1 MRSRPGIGKRPPSF
15 CAEKPCS
22 CRPTRRYFLAH
33 GRQLRPALFLEV
45 LAFWFVLRW
54 LLVGRAVLFVGRV
67 LVLMMI
73 VGALATLDDRKLI
86 WAACFVGAAFLA
98 WALLRRW
105 RGQGFRRPDLRIA
118 AVGAWRGRSAAE
130 VAALCE
136 RRIGLQVDAAVP
148 ATIAANP
155 ASRCVLALAGEGV
168 WVLGDESRVRLAQVG
183 RVLACWDRAGLVA
196 HVEHSRRG
204 ERLELSWP
212 RNGALVRGVMPPG
225 APADLFAG
233 HLAADELRLNR

>member
-1 MRSRPGIGKRPPSF
+1 M
-15 CAEKPCS
+15 AD
-22 CRPTRRYFLAH
+22 RYA
-33 GRQLRPALFLEV
+33 PALFLEV

-54 LLVGRAVLFVGRV
+54 LLVGRAVLFLGRV

-73 VGALATLDDRKLI
+73 VGALAMLDEPKLI
-86 WAACFVGAAFLA
+86 WAKCFGGAALLA

-105 RGQGFRRPDLRIA
+105 RGQGFRRPKLRLTS
-118 AVGAWRGRSAAE
+118 VSAWRGRSAAE

-155 ASRCVLALAGEGV
+155 PSRCVLALAGDGV
-168 WVLGDESRVRLAQVG
+168 WVLEDESRVRLTQVG
-183 RVLACWDRAGLVA
+183 RVLTCWDRASLVA
-196 HVEHSRRG
+196 HVEHSHRG

-212 RNGALVRGVMPPG
+212 GNGAFVRGVMPSG
-225 APADLFAG
+225 AAADLFAG
-233 HLAADELRLNR
+233 QLAADELAKSS